1 MKTLETAG
9 SYKIRPAGRHIF
21 TIGRDLIKDRYAAIV
36 ELVKNAY
43 DADAHNVDIIFKAS
57 DGMNRYSITVKDD
70 GCGMTRETVIN
81 YWMVPSTDNKL
92 KKKQSKEHRIMQG
105 NKGIGRFAASILGED
120 LLLETVTGDG
130 EKTTAYM
137 IWSSFENAMYL
148 DDVEILIESAIEKN
162 LIETVVHGT
171 TLTINGNSN
180 SFGQWNQD
188 NINRL
193 KSELKKLIS
202 PIYFI
207 LPDGNEDIFNI
218 YVRIEN
224 FFKDQAGSIDE
235 IIKPFPVFSLFD
247 YRIAGTINSDGRGEL
262 IYSMQKIRNA
272 HDETISFDLGSSTD
286 CGKLYFDIRVYDREK
301 ESIES
306 LIKRGLKDERGEY
319 LGQQETRRL
328 LNEINGISVYRNGF
342 RIRPMGDPGFDWLKL
357 GERRVQNPTM
367 RVGYNQVTG
376 YVLIES
382 EESSGLIEKSARDGL
397 VENLAFEKLKNISA
411 EVISKLETKRYKYR
425 KDAGL
430 GGRGAKISNELKDF
444 FEFEKIKTDIK
455 KRLVKEGVSEKVSDD
470 IIDIVK
476 KEEEKKKLIAEDV
489 LNSVAIYQGQATLGK
504 IINVVLHEGRRPL
517 NYFKNQIPN
526 LKYWLKS
533 FNETNEKSG
542 LLKFIT
548 VADEIGNQ
556 ADIFVKLFS
565 RLDPLAAGKRGPSE
579 KVFLKK
585 TIENIF
591 LIFDT
596 GIREYG
602 ISVSVAGL
610 DNFSFKCWQQDIYSI
625 FTNLI
630 DNSIYWMTKKN
641 AKKKE
646 ISVILRTE
654 GDSFQYIDYRDTG
667 PGIEPELIASG
678 IIFDPEF
685 STKPGGMG
693 LGLPIAGEAASRS
706 GFDLQALESENGAY
720 FRLLLKEAEQ

>member
-1 MKTLETAG
+1 MKTSG

-21 TIGRDLIKDRYAAIV
+21 TIGRDLIKDRYAAII

-43 DADAHNVDIIFKAS
+43 DADAHNVYIIFKAFDDMS
-57 DGMNRYSITVKDD
+57 RYSITVKDD

-92 KKKQSKEHRIMQG
+92 QKRKSKGHRIMQG
-105 NKGIGRFAASILGED
+105 NKGIGRFASSILGED
-120 LLLETVTGDG
+120 LLLETVTENG

-137 IWSSFENAMYL
+137 IWSNFENAIYL

-162 LIETVVHGT
+162 KTETVVHGT

-218 YVRIEN
+218 HVKIEN
-224 FFKDQAGSIDE
+224 FFNDQEGSIDE
-235 IIKPFPVFSLFD
+235 IIKPFPIFSLFD
-247 YRIAGTINSDGRGEL
+247 YRISGIINSDGKGEL

-272 HDETISFDLGSSTD
+272 HDETIYFDLGSSTD

-357 GERRVQNPTM
+357 DERRVQNPTM
-367 RVGYNQVTG
+367 RIGHNQVIG

-382 EESSGLIEKSARDGL
+382 EETSGLVEKSARDGL
-397 VENLAFEKLKNISA
+397 VENLAFKKLKNISD

-425 KDAGL
+425 KDAML
-430 GGRGAKISNELKDF
+430 GGRGIKINKELKDF
-444 FEFEKIKTDIK
+444 FEFEKLKANIK
-455 KRLVKEGVSEKVSDD
+455 KRLVKESISEKVSDD

-476 KEEEKKKLIAEDV
+476 KEEEKKRLIVENVMD
-489 LNSVAIYQGQATLGK
+489 SVAVYQGQATLGK

-517 NYFKNQIPN
+517 NYFKNQIPS

-533 FNETNEKSG
+533 FNETNEQGS
-542 LLKFIT
+542 LLKLIK

-591 LIFDT
+591 IIFDT
-596 GIREYG
+596 EIRNHG
-602 ISVSVAGL
+602 ISVSVIGH

-630 DNSIYWMTKKN
+630 DNSIYWMSEKN
-641 AKKKE
+641 TKKKE
-646 ISVILRTE
+646 INVILRTE
-654 GDSFQYIDYRDTG
+654 GESFRYIDYRDTG

-685 STKPGGMG
+685 STKPGGTG
-693 LGLPIAGEAASRS
+693 LGLSIAGEAAHRS
-706 GFDLQALESENGAY
+706 GLDLQALESENGAY